1 MAPGVDAVNS
11 PAKAS
16 GKKVKKKKQHRS
28 QSFHQRPQPDNAQS
42 PSVTAADPCNGN
54 SPPALSETVAASQE
68 KPKSKETSFFEQ
80 AFFPEELD
88 RERSYDDNGEIIER
102 DTLAAYGF
110 CDWHAINV
118 ADPGP
123 YYIVI
128 DKPVNNHD
136 VHDDDIMFDITQY
149 LDMDKPDTTLTLEPP
164 KEDVTMADEP
174 QAEMSNLNADNVNNA
189 NKVNNDNNAKSPS
202 PSKAKKNKNWKRKA
216 AKEKEKEKETGGGY
230 LAPNGTYMSPE
241 ELKAYAKGVKNENG
255 DTVVFFPEFIEDP
268 WKGLKP
274 VPTECERRYKTDR
287 RGSSFTAS
295 AKVNKEICK

>member
-1 MAPGVDAVNS
+1 MNS
-11 PAKAS
+11 PGTAS
-16 GKKVKKKKQHRS
+16 WFQL
-28 QSFHQRPQPDNAQS
+28 N
-42 PSVTAADPCNGN
+42 
-54 SPPALSETVAASQE
+54 E
-68 KPKSKETSFFEQ
+68 ETSFFEQ

-164 KEDVTMADEP
+164 KEDVTMADGKAI
-174 QAEMSNLNADNVNNA
+174 QKMLLLFTI
-189 NKVNNDNNAKSPS
+189 
-202 PSKAKKNKNWKRKA
+202 SKWRID
-216 AKEKEKEKETGGGY
+216 
-230 LAPNGTYMSPE
+230 S
-241 ELKAYAKGVKNENG
+241 
-255 DTVVFFPEFIEDP
+255 D
-268 WKGLKP
+268 
-274 VPTECERRYKTDR
+274 
-287 RGSSFTAS
+287 
-295 AKVNKEICK
+295 